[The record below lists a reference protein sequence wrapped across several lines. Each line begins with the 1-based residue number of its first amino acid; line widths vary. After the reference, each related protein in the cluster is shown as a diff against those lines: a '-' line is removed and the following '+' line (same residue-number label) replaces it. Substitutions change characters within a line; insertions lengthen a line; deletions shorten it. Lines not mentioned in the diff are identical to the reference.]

1 MAACVRLLRAK
12 LPRLALI
19 YFHKS
24 RPFITAVLRFS
35 SSNCSRWQRLH
46 LPPRKSLHWGI
57 ALGSTAGLLCSGVAL
72 CASSG
77 MIIIMCNV
85 IFVYLESKVDFQYD
99 FLFFFL

>member
-12 LPRLALI
+12 LSRLSHV

-24 RPFITAVLRFS
+24 RPFIAAVLRFS
-35 SSNCSRWQRLH
+35 SSNCPRWQRLD
-46 LPPRKSLHWGI
+46 LPPRKSLHWGV

-77 MIIIMCNV
+77 MIIMFNV
-85 IFVYLESKVDFQYD
+85 IFVYLELKVAFGCV
-99 FLFFFL
+99 FCVFV

>member
-12 LPRLALI
+12 LSRLSLV

-35 SSNCSRWQRLH
+35 SNNCSRWQRLN
-46 LPPRKSLHWGI
+46 LPPRKSLRWGV

-77 MIIIMCNV
+77 TCMII
-85 IFVYLESKVDFQYD
+85 
-99 FLFFFL
+99 